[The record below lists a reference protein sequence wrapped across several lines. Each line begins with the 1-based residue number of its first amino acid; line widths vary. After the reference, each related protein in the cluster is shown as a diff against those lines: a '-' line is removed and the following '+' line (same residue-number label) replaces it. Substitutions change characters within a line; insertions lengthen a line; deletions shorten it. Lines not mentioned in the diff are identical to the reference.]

1 MVMVVLQE
9 RSSVLVA
16 PLLVGWRLEFLM
28 AVVVGI
34 LVVDS
39 LTRMVDFL
47 LKAVAQSFLGTL
59 LVLPM
64 VVLGILVVDSVFPQA
79 VVHLRLFVLVIC
91 IIRKLPVGS
100 INSVNFPSS

>member
-28 AVVVGI
+28 AVIVGI

-47 LKAVAQSFLGTL
+47 LLASSTGC
-59 LVLPM
+59 
-64 VVLGILVVDSVFPQA
+64 SSSSS
-79 VVHLRLFVLVIC
+79 IC
-91 IIRKLPVGS
+91 SCHMHNPEAACWLD
-100 INSVNFPSS
+100 

>member
-1 MVMVVLQE
+1 MVMVVLQERSSVLVAPLLVGWRLEFLMAVVVQVAVFQMVMVVLQE

-64 VVLGILVVDSVFPQA
+64 V
-79 VVHLRLFVLVIC
+79 
-91 IIRKLPVGS
+91 
-100 INSVNFPSS
+100 